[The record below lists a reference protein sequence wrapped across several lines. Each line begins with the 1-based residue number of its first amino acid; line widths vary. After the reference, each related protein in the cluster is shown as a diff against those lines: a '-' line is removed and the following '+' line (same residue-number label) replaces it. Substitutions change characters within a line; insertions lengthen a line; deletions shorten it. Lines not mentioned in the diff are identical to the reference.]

1 MDNDTWQNYNSAS
14 TACRK
19 LCYFTVTDDERF
31 CHHVICLPDY
41 VYGTG
46 RMQCGNITE
55 LRRYQGNKW
64 RRPHHQQQQV
74 RASGQFDLRRTSG
87 VARLQC
93 ARLQRCRKCS
103 VSSPQS
109 TLLAL
114 KITPG
119 KIRTPHTLCAGP
131 VCIAH
136 PAIGRGARPAISG
149 RVRLDGPKLEAQKGE
164 SGVGL
169 LGMEQPVPS
178 LPAGV
183 SGECCMLPHGV
194 WGGCMLPHR
203 VCGVLDAPPRGLRR
217 LLTGFLAF

>member
-1 MDNDTWQNYNSAS
+1 MDNDTWQNYNSGS

-19 LCYFTVTDDERF
+19 LRYFTVTDDESF
-31 CHHVICLPDY
+31 CHVICLPNY

-64 RRPHHQQQQV
+64 RRPQHQQQQV

-114 KITPG
+114 KITSG
-119 KIRTPHTLCAGP
+119 KIRTPTHYALGLCALHTLP
-131 VCIAH
+131 
-136 PAIGRGARPAISG
+136 
-149 RVRLDGPKLEAQKGE
+149 
-164 SGVGL
+164 
-169 LGMEQPVPS
+169 
-178 LPAGV
+178 
-183 SGECCMLPHGV
+183 
-194 WGGCMLPHR
+194 
-203 VCGVLDAPPRGLRR
+203 
-217 LLTGFLAF
+217 

>member
-1 MDNDTWQNYNSAS
+1 MDNATWQNYYAGS

-19 LCYFTVTDDERF
+19 LRYFTVTDDESF
-31 CHHVICLPDY
+31 CHVICLPNY

-55 LRRYQGNKW
+55 LRRCQGNKW
-64 RRPHHQQQQV
+64 RRPQQQQQQV

-114 KITPG
+114 KITSG
-119 KIRTPHTLCAGP
+119 KIRTPPTHTMRWACVHCTP
-131 VCIAH
+131 CH
-136 PAIGRGARPAISG
+136 RQRGQACYFGSGKARRA
-149 RVRLDGPKLEAQKGE
+149 KA
-164 SGVGL
+164 
-169 LGMEQPVPS
+169 
-178 LPAGV
+178 
-183 SGECCMLPHGV
+183 
-194 WGGCMLPHR
+194 
-203 VCGVLDAPPRGLRR
+203 
-217 LLTGFLAF
+217 